1 MIFTPEE
8 LQRLF
13 NIIDFRFAKIAA
25 DVLGDKV
32 LSKQDILL
40 LDKYAPKWRNELKK
54 FPPYYQSYLF
64 GRLSGVL
71 SKKQLDSLSYK
82 DFEGYLTK
90 MQFEKPTKLDMAA
103 YDISLKKTYSYLKG
117 IGDRVKAQLASSV
130 SNQEMQILVE
140 KQRQKDLET
149 IKEELSRGVLEKK
162 SVPQIVSDIGHK
174 LDEWQHDWGRVVET
188 EMQNIYELGAA
199 QRIAK
204 EHGVDAKVYKTVY
217 GGACNF
223 CIRFYTT
230 NGIGSKPRIFKLA
243 DLMANGTNVGRKQ
256 KDWLPTVGPVHPFC
270 YDDKTEVLTDKGFKL
285 FKDLDKTEEFL
296 SVNLETGNAEWTRA
310 VGWID
315 QEYEGL
321 MIYRFGEDLD
331 LATTPNHNH
340 VIWKDE
346 KITIERN
353 PTSEDSFISYKEDSL
368 EKISDYVIL
377 KEKYVGRIYDVELE
391 KNHTLIVRRNGKV
404 CVSGNCRCV
413 LNYLP
418 DDYVWSDER
427 QRFEMKPYKRKI
439 ERRSKVTIT
448 VGDKKFEV

>member
-90 MQFEKPTKLDMAA
+90 MQFEKPTQLDMSA
-103 YDISLKKTYSYLKG
+103 YEISLKKTYSYLKG
-117 IGDRVKAQLASSV
+117 IGDRVKTQLGSSV

-204 EHGVDAKVYKTVY
+204 EHGIDAKVYKTVY

-270 YDDKTEVLTDKGFKL
+270 
-285 FKDLDKTEEFL
+285 
-296 SVNLETGNAEWTRA
+296 
-310 VGWID
+310 
-315 QEYEGL
+315 
-321 MIYRFGEDLD
+321 
-331 LATTPNHNH
+331 
-340 VIWKDE
+340 
-346 KITIERN
+346 
-353 PTSEDSFISYKEDSL
+353 
-368 EKISDYVIL
+368 
-377 KEKYVGRIYDVELE
+377 
-391 KNHTLIVRRNGKV
+391 
-404 CVSGNCRCV
+404 RCV
-413 LNYLP
+413 INWLP
-418 DDYVWSDER
+418 DDYIWSDER